1 MKTAQNA
8 TGNQYGG
15 SRPIPTPTEVGDFN
29 DDGTKLQLNEEKMF
43 GLNFEYEEDKV

>member
-15 SRPIPTPTEVGDFN
+15 SRPIPTPTEVGDSN
-29 DDGTKLQLNEEKMF
+29 DDVTKVQLSMGPKFEF
-43 GLNFEYEEDKV
+43 NFD